1 MANKKLPLYSICNLD
16 DAAAANTEF
25 MADEFGDYLDKHTH
39 LQFPHKHNFYHL
51 VYFSK
56 GSGSHAVDFVNFP
69 VQAGQI
75 YFMIPGQVHSWNFK
89 TKPGGFIINFSAA
102 YINALLSNAR
112 YLEQFS
118 FFSGIAS
125 EQVIAVPAKKQ
136 TAIVSILQNILDE
149 ILPGERCMK
158 MC

>member
-1 MANKKLPLYSICNLD
+1 MD